1 MLHKKKHA
9 AVVDLLTRRL
19 REATAEYPR
28 RFLGDELERKY
39 EKMLK
44 MARKR
49 QQELEEQGYKS
60 DILREEPF
68 TIARDSLGYK
78 VYLMIWKE
86 KRGDVVVE
94 VEEYA
99 CK

>member
-44 MARKR
+44 MARKDSR
-49 QQELEEQGYKS
+49 NWRNR
-60 DILREEPF
+60 DISQIF
-68 TIARDSLGYK
+68 
-78 VYLMIWKE
+78 
-86 KRGDVVVE
+86 
-94 VEEYA
+94 
-99 CK
+99 